1 MAPPVLCTRKS
12 SERSEDFNIIKKPL
26 KKSSRFTAVTIK
38 LNTAPWKHGG
48 TVNEETVYKIIDKIR
63 ESTPLSYLYPVK
75 WELDS
80 KCQLH
85 CHTTIES
92 KKTLFRNKVLEAI
105 KEDIPAAKNYSVYLK
120 QIEKGELGH
129 WLLYCN
135 KQKCDIR
142 PIYYRLQHFYH
153 YKSPPCGIIEDFS
166 DLADYDIEYN
176 TKTKH
181 FQHID
186 NSKGKFDW

>member
-1 MAPPVLCTRKS
+1 MTAGQSCEVKRAFLNK
-12 SERSEDFNIIKKPL
+12 KKPL
-26 KKSSRFTAVTIK
+26 KNSAKFTAVTIK

-48 TVNEETVYKIIDKIR
+48 TVNEETVHKILDKIR
-63 ESTPLSYLYPVK
+63 PDNSILYPIK

-92 KKTLFRNKVLEAI
+92 PKTLFRNQVLSSI
-105 KEDIPAAKNYSVYLK
+105 REDIPESKRYSVYLK
-120 QIEKGELGH
+120 AIEKAELVY
-129 WLLYCN
+129 WFAYCN
-135 KQKCDIR
+135 KHHDDIR
-142 PIYYRLQHFYH
+142 PIYYRLQQYYH
-153 YKSPPCGIIEDFS
+153 YQPLVIEDFS

-176 TKTKH
+176 PKTQH
-181 FQHID
+181 FQYID

>member
-1 MAPPVLCTRKS
+1 MTAGQSC
-12 SERSEDFNIIKKPL
+12 ERSEHFLTKKKPL
-26 KKSSRFTAVTIK
+26 KKSTRFTAVTIK

-48 TVNEETVYKIIDKIR
+48 TVNEETVHKILDKIR
-63 ESTPLSYLYPVK
+63 PDSSYLYPIK

-92 KKTLFRNKVLEAI
+92 PKTLFRNQVLSAI
-105 KEDIPAAKNYSVYLK
+105 KEDLPESQRYSVYLK
-120 QIEKGELGH
+120 AIEKAELVY
-129 WLLYCN
+129 WLAYCN
-135 KQKCDIR
+135 KHHDDIR
-142 PIYYRLQHFYH
+142 PIYYRLQQYYH
-153 YKSPPCGIIEDFS
+153 YKPLVTEDFS

-176 TKTKH
+176 SKTQH
-181 FQHID
+181 FQYID